1 MRFVFVVGGVI
12 SGVGKGIITASIA
25 KILQKRGLSVAPIKI
40 DPYFNVDAGTLN
52 PLEHGEVWV
61 TEDGGEI
68 DQDFGHYER
77 FLNVNVPKKN
87 SITSGQVYLKVI
99 QDERKGRYLG
109 RTVQLIPHI
118 TDEIARR
125 ILEAAEGHDVG
136 VVEIGGVVGDYENIP
151 FIFAAHKL
159 SMEHRSAFV
168 LVVYMP
174 KPPHIGELKS
184 KPAQHAIR
192 DLRELGVTPN
202 FVVIRAPGALDELRK
217 RKLQNVVNIPSRR
230 LVPVPDVSPVYRV
243 PIILEESGM
252 GDLLAEDLGFRTQR
266 PDWSDWLTIIESP
279 KEPVKVHL
287 VGKYVKVGEYVL
299 PDAYISVIEAIRT
312 AGWHLGLDPQVE
324 IVDSEALEKGKVDLS
339 GALGIVVPGGFGK
352 RGVEG
357 KIEAIREA
365 REQGIPY
372 LGLCFGMQLA
382 VVEFARNVAGLRGA
396 HTTEVD
402 PGTPHPVIDLLPR
415 QRELIRQGK
424 IGATM
429 RLGAYP
435 AVLREGTLVRRLYGR
450 EVVYERHRH
459 RFEVNPKYVD
469 VLESAGLVVSGT
481 SPDGELVEF
490 VELGDHS
497 FFVAT
502 QAHPEF
508 KSRFEAPHPLFLG
521 FMRAVKGRL

>member
-1 MRFVFVVGGVI
+1 MKFVFVVGGVI

-77 FLNVNVPKKN
+77 FLNINVPKKN

-99 QDERKGRYLG
+99 QDERRGKYLG

-125 ILEAAEGHDVG
+125 ILEATEGHDVG

-159 SMEHRSAFV
+159 SMEYRSSFV

-202 FVVIRAPGALDELRK
+202 FVVIRAPGVLDELRK
-217 RKLQNVVNIPSRR
+217 RKLQNVVNIPFRR

-252 GDLLAEDLGFRTQR
+252 GDLLAEDLGFKLPR
-266 PDWSDWLTIIESP
+266 PDWSDWTAIMDSP
-279 KEPVKVHL
+279 KEPLKIHL

-312 AGWHLGLDPQVE
+312 AGWHLGYDPEIE
-324 IVDSEALEKGKVDLS
+324 IVDAEALEEGRESLE
-339 GALGIVVPGGFGK
+339 GARAIVVPGGFGK

-357 KIEAIREA
+357 KISAIRYA
-365 REQGIPY
+365 REEGVPY

-382 VVEFARNVAGLRGA
+382 VVEFARNVLGLDGA

-402 PGTPHPVIDLLPR
+402 PKTPYPVIDLLPW
-415 QRELIRQGK
+415 QRELIKQGK

-435 AVLREGTLVRRLYGR
+435 AVLREGTLVRRLYGK

-459 RFEVNPKYVD
+459 RFEVNPRYVPL
-469 VLESAGLVVSGT
+469 LEGGGLGISGT

-490 VELGDHS
+490 IELPNHP

-521 FMRAVKGRL
+521 LIKAATGKL